1 MSAAELLA
9 TSPVPARTRSLPV
22 LRRFLGGRPPSAS
35 WRFLRSE
42 LGIIFG
48 RRRNLAGL
56 AVLAVVPIVLSI
68 AIRVESGAQGAGPGF
83 IVGITG
89 NGLFVA
95 FAALILELPLFLP
108 LAVSAISGDAV
119 AGEANLGTLRYLLTI
134 PVGRMRLLVVKYA
147 AIVIFAFVATAVVAT
162 VGTIMGLS
170 LFGAGD
176 MTLLSGTQTS
186 LADGLWRLLLAVLYL
201 TVQLAALGAIGLFIS
216 TLTEQPIG
224 ATIAVLLVNVGMF
237 ILGQISQLDFL
248 HPWLL
253 TNWWPAIGDFLRDP
267 IFFDNLQRGLITAV
281 VYAGTFWLLAW
292 ARFAGKD
299 VTS

>member
-1 MSAAELLA
+1 MSAAEVLA
-9 TSPVPARTRSLPV
+9 TPEAPAPARSRSLPG
-22 LRRFLGGRPPSAS
+22 RFLG
-35 WRFLRSE
+35 SE
-42 LGIIFG
+42 LRIIFG

-134 PVGRMRLLVVKYA
+134 PAGRLRLLVVKYV

-186 LADGLWRLLLAVLYL
+186 LADGLWRLLLSVLYL
-201 TVQLAALGAIGLFIS
+201 TVQLSALGAIGLFIS

-224 ATIAVLLVNVGMF
+224 ATIAVLLVNVMMF
-237 ILGQISQLDFL
+237 ILGQISQLAWL

-267 IFFDNLQRGLITAV
+267 IFFDNLQRGLVTAA
-281 VYAGTFWLLAW
+281 VYGGTFWLLAW